1 MEGLGVNLKF
11 LIIQIANVALFYF
24 LFTRFLLKPILKVLD
39 DRKRKIAEG
48 VENAERAQQELK
60 KIDELKEE
68 VKRHA
73 KTEERKLLDD
83 ARLAAQKQAD
93 EIIDVAKVKAAK
105 IISDANAAAV
115 TIEKDVMQQVQENEL
130 KLIDEIIEKVLGEKL
145 KDTETRAKYQKVMSE
160 LRQ

>member
-39 DRKRKIAEG
+39 ERKRKIAEG
-48 VENAERAQQELK
+48 VENAKRASQELK

-68 VKRHA
+68 VKKKA
-73 KTEERKLLDD
+73 KTEEKKLLDD
-83 ARLAAQKQAD
+83 ANLSAQKQAD
-93 EIIDVAKVKAAK
+93 EIIDAAKVRAAK
-105 IISDANAAAV
+105 IITDANATAAI
-115 TIEKDVMQQVQENEL
+115 IEKDVMQQVQENEL
-130 KLIDEIIEKVLGEKL
+130 KLVDEIIEKVLGEKL
-145 KDTETRAKYQKVMSE
+145 QDAETRAKYQKVMSE